1 MCGRFNLTS
10 PGEIEERF
18 GFVDWHE
25 RRVGWQEP
33 LFNISPSQQILTIV
47 QASGRAPVPQQARWG
62 LVPYWMQSGS
72 KRPPPINA
80 RAETLAESP
89 LFRGALATG
98 RCLIPATAF
107 FEWTARPG
115 RKGKIPVHVR
125 LKDGEVFAFAGLW
138 LPGKAGSP
146 PTAAIVTTRPNELLG
161 SIHTRMPAILQPD
174 EEQLWLDPEV
184 TVAEAVL
191 PLLKP
196 YPADLM
202 EAWTLE
208 DTADVREFD
217 RDPELAAR
225 ALRLAD
231 STTRADIGG
240 PAANGAPHL
249 DPRR

>member
-1 MCGRFNLTS
+1 MCGRFNLTT

-25 RRVGWQEP
+25 RRVAWQEP
-33 LFNISPSQQILTIV
+33 LFNISPSQVILTIV
-47 QASGRAPVPQQARWG
+47 QAPGRAPVPQFARWG
-62 LVPYWMQSGS
+62 LVPHWIQSGTS

-98 RCLIPATAF
+98 RCLIPATGF
-107 FEWTARPG
+107 YEWTARPR
-115 RKGKIPVHVR
+115 RKGKMPMHIR
-125 LKDGEVFAFAGLW
+125 LKDGQVFAFAGLW

-146 PTAAIVTTRPNELLG
+146 PTAAIVTTRPNELLR

-184 TVAEAVL
+184 TAPETVL
-191 PLLKP
+191 PMLRP
-196 YPADLM
+196 YPAHQM
-202 EAWTLE
+202 EAWALE
-208 DTADVREFD
+208 GTTDVREFD
-217 RDPELAAR
+217 RDPVLAAR

-231 STTRADIGG
+231 AVGT
-240 PAANGAPHL
+240 
-249 DPRR
+249 